1 MAARDLAALV
11 AASGRRQ
18 ARAARAEPFVER
30 AQPLMGLSNGLLF
43 CQSGG
48 ADGLSAQKRAH
59 PWLWRLNAA
68 EARDRNPN
76 LVGAI
81 IRATRREQPA
91 TD

>member
-11 AASGRRQ
+11 AASGRQQ
-18 ARAARAEPFVER
+18 ARAAHAEPFVER
-30 AQPLMGLSNGLLF
+30 AQPRDGAVQLPALL
-43 CQSGG
+43 QSGG

-68 EARDRNPN
+68 EARDRKHIFRC
-76 LVGAI
+76 AI
-81 IRATRREQPA
+81 IRATRREQPT